1 MNVVLCSKAQC
12 AHTCASQKRCQREHW
27 DLVHKKI
34 CSELSLGSMPG
45 EAKLLFEKPSFEIAS
60 LTDRTCMTTS
70 PEHDIN
76 SEVLFYRR
84 ETNSGANK
92 VFTCIVS
99 FCSLQTWHAHW
110 IGGGANSLTIDAYHP
125 CTARVSARVKPRT
138 TGDACTFLRALL
150 TGKILLL
157 ATEEGYKLEE
167 ADGCAVIFSETMS
180 PTAGT

>member
-1 MNVVLCSKAQC
+1 
-12 AHTCASQKRCQREHW
+12 
-27 DLVHKKI
+27 VHKKI

-60 LTDRTCMTTS
+60 LTDGTCMTTS
-70 PEHDIN
+70 AEHDSN

-92 VFTCIVS
+92 FFTCIVS

-110 IGGGANSLTIDAYHP
+110 IGGEANNP

-167 ADGCAVIFSETMS
+167 ADGCAVIFSKTMS